1 MDSSQPSLRT
11 LILTAAKH
19 LSLEWQNDR
28 IRLRLPSDPP
38 VDRCH
43 SGPFARALR
52 RYIPE
57 IQVEEWDAACSD
69 TGRQPMVYSMEKG
82 LMSKYVH
89 WARCLGLAEENLA
102 LPPWLTPLTAPDA
115 LSRGPAQ
122 PGVEPSFFSEPQA
135 RNLAEYQKRA
145 IRFGVSISGKLLL
158 ADDLGLGKSI
168 QALGVAWQYRETFPL
183 LILCPPVQ
191 RNLWQQEIAKWT
203 PIPVTEV
210 QEVLTETTVL
220 ETTARVVIVSYDFL
234 EKFEEL
240 QSSAEIDFKVVIADE
255 CHSIKHFDAHKSKV
269 ILRIASLAQRLILIS
284 SDKLVKKSAAELH
297 PLFQSL
303 DPYLGTQ
310 ETFLRRYFDG
320 KLGKLGRRI
329 DPRREQELEAYL
341 FKVIGI
347 RRKTA
352 EVSSELLPLRRQRI
366 FLPKSGCS
374 LSMGELKR
382 METEMFHRQ
391 RFVSDSSVSK
401 QARLS
406 EMKRVS
412 HLVMQTKMRSC
423 AEYVTETTN
432 NGGKMLVF
440 AYHREML
447 DSLEAAL
454 KETLGASGYVRID
467 QKTPTH
473 ERENLVTCFEE
484 DDECHTALLS
494 FTALSEGQ
502 SLPQVEAILFAELAW
517 APSIILQCEAR
528 AHGIHGIQGRTG
540 SSSSHISHSLL
551 IQYLLLEDC
560 QWDSHCYERLEEKLR
575 HVTLGTGDAAEEQ
588 HAASISRSIEPLPP
602 PSSQKQEIHDSFP
615 LREATQ
621 EGLQHFDERRS
632 DEVYQV
638 VEHLHLGLNLKLQQ
652 CYTKDSLEKKCKG
665 NEQKLR
671 RLHYFM
677 KEAKKL
683 HPVSAAFKPGGGVG
697 ARAQMVHP
705 PKRQKLS
712 E

>member
-1 MDSSQPSLRT
+1 MVKSNWSTQWIHWVTGDQYQTGWFSFSSPILRISCLQRDFYCCWWSLRQICRFPFQDRAPGATRLIVAMDSSQPSLRT

-145 IRFGVSISGKLLL
+145 IRFGVSISGKVLL

-191 RNLWQQEIAKWT
+191 RNVWQQEIAKWT

-210 QEVLTETTVL
+210 QEVLTKTTVL
-220 ETTARVVIVSYDFL
+220 ETTARVIIVSYAFL

-310 ETFLRRYFDG
+310 ETFLRRYFGG

-374 LSMGELKR
+374 LSMGELKQ

-412 HLVMQTKMRSC
+412 HLVMQTKRRSC
-423 AEYVTETTN
+423 VEYVTETTN

-447 DSLEAAL
+447 GSLEAAL

-473 ERENLVTCFEE
+473 
-484 DDECHTALLS
+484 S
-494 FTALSEGQ
+494 
-502 SLPQVEAILFAELAW
+502 
-517 APSIILQCEAR
+517 
-528 AHGIHGIQGRTG
+528 GRTWWPV
-540 SSSSHISHSLL
+540 SKKTMSVTR
-551 IQYLLLEDC
+551 
-560 QWDSHCYERLEEKLR
+560 HCSPSRPCPKGKACHMLR
-575 HVTLGTGDAAEEQ
+575 Q
-588 HAASISRSIEPLPP
+588 FFS
-602 PSSQKQEIHDSFP
+602 PSS
-615 LREATQ
+615 
-621 EGLQHFDERRS
+621 
-632 DEVYQV
+632 
-638 VEHLHLGLNLKLQQ
+638 LG
-652 CYTKDSLEKKCKG
+652 
-665 NEQKLR
+665 
-671 RLHYFM
+671 
-677 KEAKKL
+677 
-683 HPVSAAFKPGGGVG
+683 HPVSSCNVKLVPTGSMRSRVEKDLVLVILFSSNTFCWKIANGTLIAMSAWKRSCGMSRSAPVTLPKSMMRPVSPGPSSHCLQ
-697 ARAQMVHP
+697 RHP
-705 PKRQKLS
+705 ALRNRRSMTASPWRRPLRKGFNILMRDDRMKCIKLLS
-712 E
+712 IFISA